1 MKLTRIMSLDE
12 SLLKGF
18 EYPVAL
24 VVEVT
29 KKGVILSKLRY
40 LKALGQ
46 VVNETIR
53 CPSIEVY
60 AHMDDYKDS
69 YLEQRGGRPIGIDWV
84 FRFGLDGR
92 LFNDTLTLIRKGE
105 LNLNLNNP
113 QIFKF
118 GKRLLERLDRKGG
131 LSFRR
136 LDPVEQGMLIEPYC
150 NLAFQRAGDGR
161 RLVLQNVEVMNT
173 EPSLRTR
180 SRGIDMI
187 YTPEPAPHMEIDLL
201 VITEISTLR
210 SILDGIRGFGFAHD
224 RGTP

>member
-1 MKLTRIMSLDE
+1 MSLDDT
-12 SLLKGF
+12 LLKGF

-46 VVNETIR
+46 AVNETIR

-60 AHMDDYKDS
+60 AHMDDYRDS

-92 LFNDTLTLIRKGE
+92 LFNETLSLLRKGE
-105 LNLNLNNP
+105 LSLNINNP
-113 QIFKF
+113 QIYNI
-118 GKRLLERLDRKGG
+118 GKRLAERLERKGG
-131 LSFRR
+131 LNFRR
-136 LDPVEQGMLIEPYC
+136 LDPVEQGMVLEPYC
-150 NLAFQRAGDGR
+150 NLVFQRAGEGR
-161 RLVLQNVEVMNT
+161 RIVLQNVEVMNT

-180 SRGIDMI
+180 ARGIDMI

-201 VITEISTLR
+201 VITEISTVR
-210 SILDGIRGFGFAHD
+210 SILDGLRGMGFAHARD
-224 RGTP
+224 AI